1 MTIEDLIARRERLL
15 GPGNPLFYEKP
26 VLLVR
31 GEGVWVY
38 DADGRRYLDCYNN
51 VPHVGHCHP
60 RVVEALARQAA
71 TLNTHTRYLH
81 ETILDYGEQLTAL
94 FDAPLSTVAFVCT
107 GTEANELAMRM
118 ANFLTGGTGIICS
131 NWGYHGNS
139 AAVAQI
145 STIFPPPEGFGRH
158 IRMIP
163 APGAYRGPDGLT
175 GEALARHYADEVKR
189 AIDSLHADGLRL
201 SALLVDT
208 IFSSEGLPDVP
219 PDFMRMAVDHVRNAG
234 GLYIADEVQPGF
246 GRMGNHLWGYQHYG
260 VVPDLVTLGK
270 PMGNGH
276 PLAGVI
282 ARPDIMSAFR
292 NRVMYFN
299 TFGGNPVSCAVG
311 KAVLDILKDERLMD
325 NARVVGDYVIA
336 GLKRLQ
342 QQHTIIGDVRGR
354 GLFFGA
360 ELVRDRKTREPA
372 TEETKRLVNSMRE
385 RGVLLSRIG
394 QYDNVLKMRPPMPFS
409 RDNADLLLQTL
420 DEALL
425 AM

>member
-1 MTIEDLIARRERLL
+1 MGIEDLIARRERLL
-15 GPGNPLFYEKP
+15 GPGNPLFYENP
-26 VLLVR
+26 VHLVR
-31 GEGVWVY
+31 GEGVWVF

-81 ETILDYGEQLTAL
+81 ETILDYGEQLTAM

-118 ANFLTGGTGIICS
+118 ANFYTGGTGIICS

-145 STIFPPPEGFGRH
+145 STIFPPPEGIGKH

-163 APGAYRGPDGLT
+163 SPGTYRGPDGVT
-175 GEALARHYADEVKR
+175 GAALARHYADEVKR
-189 AIDSLHADGLRL
+189 AIDGLHADGLRL
-201 SALLVDT
+201 SAILVDT

-219 PDFMRMAVDHVRNAG
+219 PDFMRLAVEHVRNAG
-234 GLYIADEVQPGF
+234 GLFIADEVQPGF

-292 NRVMYFN
+292 NQVMYFN

-311 KAVLDILKDERLMD
+311 KAVLDVLKDERLVD
-325 NARVVGDYVIA
+325 NARVVGDYVIG

-342 QQHTIIGDVRGR
+342 QKHDLIGDVRGR

-360 ELVRDRKTREPA
+360 ELVRDGKTKEPA

-409 RDNADLLLQTL
+409 RDHADLVLQTL
-420 DEALL
+420 DEALFAL
-425 AM
+425 

>member
-1 MTIEDLIARRERLL
+1 MRIEDLIARRERLL
-15 GPGNPLFYEKP
+15 GPGNPLFYENP
-26 VLLVR
+26 LHLVR

-71 TLNTHTRYLH
+71 MLNTHTRYLH
-81 ETILDYGEQLTAL
+81 ETILDYAEQLTAT
-94 FDAPLSTVAFVCT
+94 FDPALSTVAFVCT
-107 GTEANELAMRM
+107 GSEANELAMRM
-118 ANFLTGGTGIICS
+118 ANFHTGGTGIICS
-131 NWGYHGNS
+131 NFGYHGNT

-145 STIFPPPEGFGRH
+145 STIFPPPEGFGKH
-158 IRMIP
+158 IRMISSP
-163 APGAYRGPDGLT
+163 GSYRAPGGLA
-175 GEALARHYADEVKR
+175 GEALARTYADEVKQ
-189 AIDSLHADGLRL
+189 AIDGLHADGLRL
-201 SALLVDT
+201 SAMLVDT

-219 PDFMRMAVDHVRNAG
+219 PGFIRMAVEHVRNAG

-246 GRMGNHLWGYQHYG
+246 GRMGDHMWGYQHYG

-282 ARPDIMSAFR
+282 ARPEIMSGFR
-292 NRVMYFN
+292 NQVMYFN
-299 TFGGNPVSCAVG
+299 TFGGNPVSCTVG
-311 KAVLDILKDERLMD
+311 KAVLDVLRDERLME
-325 NARVVGDYVIA
+325 NARVVGDHVIA
-336 GLKRLQ
+336 GLRKLQ
-342 QQHTIIGDVRGR
+342 MKHALIGDVRGR

-360 ELVRDRKTREPA
+360 ELVRDRNTREPA
-372 TEETKRLVNSMRE
+372 TDETKRLVNSMRE

-409 RDNADLLLQTL
+409 RDNTELLLQTL
-420 DEALL
+420 DDAFSSL
-425 AM
+425 

>member
-1 MTIEDLIARRERLL
+1 MRIEDLIARRERLL

-26 VLLVR
+26 LHLVR
-31 GEGVWVY
+31 GEGVWMY
-38 DADGRRYLDCYNN
+38 DADGRKYLDCYNN

-60 RVVEALARQAA
+60 RVVEALARQAG

-81 ETILDYGEQLTAL
+81 ETILNYGEQLTAT

-118 ANFLTGGTGIICS
+118 ANFHTGGTGIICS
-131 NWGYHGNS
+131 NFGYHGNS

-145 STIFPPPEGFGRH
+145 STIFPPPEGFGKH

-163 APGAYRGPDGLT
+163 SPNSYRGPDDLT
-175 GEALARHYADEVKR
+175 GEALARHYADAVKR
-189 AIDSLHADGLRL
+189 AIDGLHADGLRL

-219 PDFMRMAVDHVRNAG
+219 PGFMRMAVDLVRKAG
-234 GLYIADEVQPGF
+234 GLFIADEVQPGL
-246 GRMGNHLWGYQHYG
+246 GRMGDHMWGYQHYG

-282 ARPDIMSAFR
+282 ARPDLMSAFR
-292 NRVMYFN
+292 NQVMYFN

-311 KAVLDILKDERLMD
+311 KAVLDVIKDEDLMS

-336 GLKRLQ
+336 GLHRLQ
-342 QQHTIIGDVRGR
+342 GKHEIIGDVRGR

-372 TEETKRLVNSMRE
+372 TDETKRLVNSMRE

-394 QYDNVLKMRPPMPFS
+394 QFDNVLKMRPPMPFS

-420 DEALL
+420 DEALSAL
-425 AM
+425 

>member
-1 MTIEDLIARRERLL
+1 MRIEDLLARRERLL
-15 GPGNPLFYEKP
+15 GPGNPLFYDKP
-26 VLLVR
+26 IHLVR

-60 RVVEALARQAA
+60 RVVEALTRQAA

-81 ETILDYGEQLTAL
+81 EIILDYAEQLIGL
-94 FDAPLSTVAFVCT
+94 FDAPLSTVAFVCS

-118 ANFLTGGTGIICS
+118 ANFVTGGTGIICS

-145 STIFPPPEGFGRH
+145 SSIFPPPEGFGKH
-158 IRMIP
+158 IRMIQSP
-163 APGAYRGPDGLT
+163 SSYHGPHGLS
-175 GEALARHYADEVKR
+175 GDALARHYADEVKG

-219 PDFMRMAVDHVRNAG
+219 PAYMRLAIEHVRKAG
-234 GLYIADEVQPGF
+234 GLYIADEVQPGL
-246 GRMGNHLWGYQHYG
+246 GRMGNHMWGYQQYG
-260 VVPDLVTLGK
+260 VIPDLVTLGK
-270 PMGNGH
+270 PLGNGH
-276 PLAGVI
+276 PLAAVI
-282 ARPDIMSAFR
+282 ARAEIMSKFR
-292 NRVMYFN
+292 NQVMYFN

-311 KAVLDILKDERLMD
+311 KAVLDVLQEEDLVN
-325 NARVVGDYVIA
+325 NARNVGDYVIA
-336 GLKRLQ
+336 GLRRLQ
-342 QQHTIIGDVRGR
+342 QKHPIIGDVRGR
-354 GLFFGA
+354 GFFFGA
-360 ELVRDRKTREPA
+360 ELVRDQKTKAPA
-372 TEETKRLVNSMRE
+372 TEETKRLVNNMRE

-394 QYDNVLKMRPPMPFS
+394 QQDNVLKMRPPMPFS

-420 DEALL
+420 DEALAAL
-425 AM
+425 